1 MKFKINDKLID
12 GVVEAPKWVAKGL
25 EPEAVMYAEE
35 FGKWLAGQET
45 TGGQLRDS
53 EKLTTT
59 QFRNIF
65 SEVVRIRLQDFN
77 EKNEKALL
85 LLKPRMAYNMARQNK
100 RGGQSLNE
108 VMQPAMDA
116 VFKGKNRDEK
126 QIRFNHFADLF
137 EAILAYHRVY
147 ESKRQN
153 KKD

>member
-12 GVVEAPKWVAKGL
+12 GVEEAPKWVASGL
-25 EPEAVMYAEE
+25 VPEAVMYAEE

-45 TGGQLRDS
+45 STGRLRKDD
-53 EKLTTT
+53 KLTTT

-100 RGGQSLNE
+100 KGGQTLNE

-116 VFKGKNRDEK
+116 VFKGESREDK
-126 QIRFNHFADLF
+126 QNRFNHFADLF

-147 ESKRQN
+147 DPKSK
-153 KKD
+153 